1 MHKHSQRR
9 SATRGTL
16 VCCAAVVSAAGCGPK
31 NVRWNYA
38 PGTPRRLAEARQVAL
53 LADREIRVLADA
65 AAAELTFHG
74 YGVTVYEP
82 VAEPRPSAPPA
93 PKPPADGPPP
103 SVPDLVID
111 LSARYVR
118 EPVPGTRV
126 RVWPWVA
133 VDVAHGKPKEW
144 YILVTDAKLELR
156 SARKDE
162 SLGSVMVHFDKPQED
177 IQKVAKKLA
186 EGLEQI
192 RKGKRPKTD

>member
-53 LADREIRVLADA
+53 LANREIRVLADA
-65 AAAELTFHG
+65 VAAELSFHG
-74 YGVTVYEP
+74 YAVTALEP
-82 VAEPRPSAPPA
+82 VAAPGQPPPEAKPPAGGPPPA
-93 PKPPADGPPP
+93 P
-103 SVPDLVID
+103 PDLVLD

-133 VDVAHGKPKEW
+133 VDVAHGTPKEW
-144 YILVTDAKLELR
+144 YILITDARLDLSGVSKEQN
-156 SARKDE
+156 
-162 SLGSVMVHFDKPQED
+162 LGSVMVHFDKPQED